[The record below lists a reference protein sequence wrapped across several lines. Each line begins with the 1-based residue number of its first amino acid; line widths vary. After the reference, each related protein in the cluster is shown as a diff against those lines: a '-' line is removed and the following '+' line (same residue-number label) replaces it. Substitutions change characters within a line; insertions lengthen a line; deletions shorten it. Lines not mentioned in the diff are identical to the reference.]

1 MKLYL
6 IRHGTTEGNKRKAYI
21 GARTDEPLCA
31 KGMAQLQT
39 KHYPKADIVFA
50 SPMKRCIMTAEAI
63 YPNQEMILCEGF
75 KEMDFGDFE
84 GKSYEELKDNPD
96 YINWIES
103 GGEIAFPN
111 GERKKDFACRCQN
124 AFRACIQHVRQSS
137 QEMETAAFVVHG
149 GTIMAIMEEYGTP
162 KGDYYGW
169 RVQNG
174 EFIELYIKLGKNE
187 KNSDNTL
194 KNRTIETDI
203 ICVRKTH
210 NRPAPK

>member
-1 MKLYL
+1 M
-6 IRHGTTEGNKRKAYI
+6 R
-21 GARTDEPLCA
+21 

-111 GERKKDFACRCQN
+111 GERKKISYAVVKMHFGRVFSMYGKAVKRWKQQRLSYMVERLWRSWKN
-124 AFRACIQHVRQSS
+124 MGHQREIITGGGFK
-137 QEMETAAFVVHG
+137 ME
-149 GTIMAIMEEYGTP
+149 
-162 KGDYYGW
+162 
-169 RVQNG
+169 N
-174 EFIELYIKLGKNE
+174 LSNYILN
-187 KNSDNTL
+187 
-194 KNRTIETDI
+194 
-203 ICVRKTH
+203 
-210 NRPAPK
+210 